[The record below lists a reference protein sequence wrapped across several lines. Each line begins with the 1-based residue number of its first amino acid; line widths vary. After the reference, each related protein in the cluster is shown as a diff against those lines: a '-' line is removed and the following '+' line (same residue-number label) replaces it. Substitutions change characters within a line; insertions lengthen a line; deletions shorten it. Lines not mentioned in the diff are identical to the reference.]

1 MASSLLALLDDITTL
16 LDDVAV
22 LSKVA
27 VKKTSGV
34 VGDDLALN
42 AEQVTGL
49 KPDRE
54 LPVVWAVAKGSFVN
68 KLILVPAALLISA
81 FAPRLIVPLLM
92 IGGVFLCYEGFEKVW
107 HKLAHR
113 EPAPDAKVARE
124 VRVAALANPEVDLVA
139 LERTRIRGAI
149 RTDFILSA
157 EIVVIALGTMAA
169 APMLQQVVALSLI
182 GVGITVLVYGLVAG
196 IVKLDDLGMQLVRTE
211 GAHAAAASARA
222 FGAGIL
228 RMAPWLMRTLSVVG
242 TAAMFLVGGSI
253 VAHGIP
259 ALEHLVASAEH
270 AAGAGGTFVKLLA
283 DALVGIAAGGI
294 VVGVLAL
301 GKRVRA
307 MFAVLLFATALGA
320 LPAAHLRAQTAA
332 RPAAAENAVAD
343 SLLLEVRALNRR
355 RTQNDTAGLVTAHER
370 MLARVDSL
378 GAGSTL
384 AAEET
389 LRGLSILLYQR
400 REYAR
405 AVRAQERLA
414 PLVDTLSGPESR
426 AAGQEWH
433 NLGFLRG
440 ANGQH
445 EGAVAAYERALA
457 IRRQV
462 LPERDPL
469 ALTTY
474 RQLASS
480 LRARA
485 EARAAEGQLV
495 GAWNDYARS
504 LELTDFSDG
513 PDSEPSRLA
522 MMQLMLLLEPIAAGS
537 TDVMLGIGVEN
548 IVRIAERTV
557 AWLETELAP
566 DDPRLAGIRA
576 GLDVL
581 RLGASATSLDAR
593 QTRDA
598 ARRSLASAEATS
610 GPDSREAA
618 LALLGLGRAETSL
631 REFDAA
637 RASLARALA
646 IRERQHGAE
655 SEPAAEVRRAIGELL
670 QEEGRL
676 PEARAE
682 FERAIAIVERAGG
695 DDSPL
700 LVPYLKALAGLLNS
714 LGDRQQAG
722 RLESRVASIEAR
734 ASADVASPEGALRA
748 LLDAS
753 DLEIAGRHA
762 EARRLRERSLP
773 TLIRGF
779 GEGHI
784 VVAAARLGLARNL
797 IKSQDFAA
805 AAVLVEQA
813 IAAAGRTFGERS
825 SEYAVAT
832 MMQVE
837 LEKAQQDYAA
847 AETTLKRIVAINA
860 EALGAAHPQG
870 FAARFDLAD
879 VLMTQRKG
887 PEGVQVVLDAT
898 RDVDRYAREVLPT
911 LAVAEQQAFL
921 EQTLPTAMTF
931 ALMSIHIQRQ
941 SLPELYDRIGGWKGL
956 LLRGIDRQAAIARL
970 ASNRDASADLR
981 RLTTVRNELASLTQA
996 APSMDAAQLRRER
1009 ERLTTEKEALERRL
1023 AALVPETPDRWM
1035 GIDSLRARMP
1045 ARTALVD
1052 VFRHGFG
1059 DQARYAAVVVLAD
1072 ERVPR
1077 YADLGPAQRIENF
1090 VNEWRR
1096 EVTNDQFAI
1105 DQFWRVSA
1113 STIDEI
1119 AKVMPDSLR
1128 FVWISPDGNL
1138 SRLPWAT
1145 MSAYNERVGRA
1156 NAAQVPS
1163 ARALMPLL
1171 ERPAPSE
1178 RHGVVLVGGVDFDA
1192 GTRARERPGTRWQAL
1207 PGTATEIQSIARLA
1221 DSLEVPVRSVTGAA
1235 ATPSAVST
1243 AFDDARI
1250 VHLATHG
1257 FFFGESEN
1265 VVNSRGVVG
1274 VSPTR
1279 VAPAV
1284 SSRNPLAESGLALAG
1299 ANVNPAGNLT
1309 AEQILAL
1316 DLRGLDL
1323 VVLSACETG
1332 RGTEVT
1338 GQGVLGLQASLLSA
1352 GTRGMVMSLWKVP
1365 DESTAFLMERFYFYY
1380 LDGYSAPTAL
1390 RDAQR
1395 DVLQDER
1402 FKNPIHWAGWVF
1414 VGTLDG

>member
-42 AEQVTGL
+42 AEQVTGFQ
-49 KPDRE
+49 PDRE

-92 IGGVFLCYEGFEKVW
+92 IGGIFLCYEGFEKVW

-113 EPAPDAKVARE
+113 DPDPEAKVARE

-139 LERTRIRGAI
+139 LERTRIKGAI

-196 IVKLDDLGMQLVRTE
+196 IVKLDDLGLQLVRTE
-211 GAHAAAASARA
+211 GTHAAAASARA
-222 FGAGIL
+222 FGAAIL

-259 ALEHLVASAEH
+259 AVEHLVATAEH

-283 DALVGIAAGGI
+283 DALVGIVSGGV
-294 VVGVLAL
+294 VVGVLAV
-301 GKRVRA
+301 GKRLRA
-307 MFAVLLFATALGA
+307 MVAALTLLTAMATMPAPVVA
-320 LPAAHLRAQTAA
+320 QSTAPAPAAGADDALLR
-332 RPAAAENAVAD
+332 EI
-343 SLLLEVRALNRR
+343 RALNARR
-355 RTQNDTAGLVTAHER
+355 NAGDTAGIVAAHELLLVR
-370 MLARVDSL
+370 IDAS
-378 GAGSTL
+378 GAGKSR

-389 LRGLSILLYQR
+389 LRGLSVLFYQR
-400 REYAR
+400 RAYEA
-405 AVRAQERLA
+405 AVRYQERLA
-414 PLVDTLSGPESR
+414 PLVESLAGPQ
-426 AAGQEWH
+426 APATAQEWH
-433 NLGFLRG
+433 NLGFLRS
-440 ANGQH
+440 ANGD
-445 EGAVAAYERALA
+445 ADSAIPAYERAIA
-457 IRRQV
+457 IRTAV
-462 LPERDPL
+462 LPAGDPL
-469 ALTTY
+469 TKSTQ
-474 RQLASS
+474 RQLAQV
-480 LRARA
+480 LQARGD
-485 EARAAEGQLV
+485 ARLAAGHLAP
-495 GAWNDYARS
+495 AWRDYSTA
-504 LELTDFSDG
+504 LDLFDVSDG
-513 PDSEPSRLA
+513 PESEASALVMA
-522 MMQLMLLLEPIAAGS
+522 KAVLMLEPLAKAS
-537 TDVMLGIGVEN
+537 TNEMLNIGVDN
-548 IVRIAERTV
+548 IVRITERAV
-557 AWLETELAP
+557 AYLEKQMAP
-566 DDPRLAGIRA
+566 DDPRLANIRA
-576 GLDVL
+576 GLDVF
-581 RLGASATSLDAR
+581 RLGATSMGLDPR

-598 ARRSLASAEATS
+598 ARRSVQTAESTS
-610 GPDSREAA
+610 GPESSEVA
-618 LALLGLGRAETSL
+618 LALLALGRAETSL
-631 REFDAA
+631 REFSSA
-637 RASLARALA
+637 RGALDRSLR
-646 IRERQHGAE
+646 IRERVHGAQ
-655 SEPAAEVRRAIGELL
+655 SEPAAEVRRAIAELL
-670 QEEGRL
+670 QAEGKL

-682 FERAIAIVERAGG
+682 FERAIAIVEHASGE
-695 DDSPL
+695 DSPA
-700 LVPYLKALAGLLNS
+700 LVPYLKALASLLGS
-714 LGDRQQAG
+714 LGDRQQAQRIESRAT
-722 RLESRVASIEAR
+722 RLEARVAEAV
-734 ASADVASPEGALRA
+734 STPEGAMRA

-753 DLEIAGRHA
+753 TLEGEGKQA
-762 EARRLRERSLP
+762 EARALRERSLP
-773 TLIRGF
+773 TLVRAF
-779 GEGHI
+779 GDGHI

-797 IKSQDFAA
+797 IKAQDFGA
-805 AAVLVEQA
+805 AAVLVRQG
-813 IAAAGRTFGERS
+813 IDAAGNTFGTES
-825 SEYAVAT
+825 PEYAVALS
-832 MMQVE
+832 MEAE
-837 LEKAQQDYAA
+837 LAKARGDLPA
-847 AETTLKRIVAINA
+847 AEATLKRIVALNA
-860 EALGAAHPQG
+860 KVLGPAHPQG
-870 FAARFDLAD
+870 FSARFDLAD
-879 VLMTQRKG
+879 VLMAQRKG
-887 PEGVQVVLDAT
+887 PEGVQVVIEAT
-898 RDVDRYAREVLPT
+898 RDMDRYAREVLPT

-921 EQTLPTAMTF
+921 EQTLPLAMTF
-931 ALMSIHIQRQ
+931 ALMSIHIQRDVT
-941 SLPELYDRIGGWKGL
+941 PELYTRIGGWKGL
-956 LLRGIDRQAAIARL
+956 LLRGIDRQAAVARM
-970 ASNRDASADLR
+970 ASDRSVNADVR
-981 RLTTVRNELASLTQA
+981 RLTTVRDNLASLLQR
-996 APSMDAAQLRRER
+996 APTMDAAQVRSER
-1009 ERLTTEKEALERRL
+1009 ERLTSEKEALERRL
-1023 AALVPETPDRWM
+1023 AALVPETPDQWR

-1045 ARTALVD
+1045 ARTAFVD

-1059 DQARYAAVVVLAD
+1059 DQARYAAVIVLAD
-1072 ERVPR
+1072 EATPR
-1077 YADLGPAQRIENF
+1077 YTDLGPAARIERF

-1105 DQFWRVSA
+1105 DEFWRVSG

-1128 FVWISPDGNL
+1128 FVWISPDASL

-1163 ARALMPLL
+1163 ARALMTLL
-1171 ERPAPSE
+1171 ARPTTAP
-1178 RHGVVLVGGVDFDA
+1178 RHDVVLVGGVDFEA
-1192 GTRARERPGTRWQAL
+1192 GDRARERPSTRWQAL

-1221 DSLEVPVRSVTGAA
+1221 DSLKVPTRAVTGAA
-1235 ATPSAVST
+1235 ATPSAVT
-1243 AFDDARI
+1243 ASFDNARI

-1274 VSPTR
+1274 ASPVR

>member
-1 MASSLLALLDDITTL
+1 LPLA
-16 LDDVAV
+16 
-22 LSKVA
+22 
-27 VKKTSGV
+27 
-34 VGDDLALN
+34 
-42 AEQVTGL
+42 
-49 KPDRE
+49 
-54 LPVVWAVAKGSFVN
+54 
-68 KLILVPAALLISA
+68 
-81 FAPRLIVPLLM
+81 
-92 IGGVFLCYEGFEKVW
+92 
-107 HKLAHR
+107 
-113 EPAPDAKVARE
+113 
-124 VRVAALANPEVDLVA
+124 
-139 LERTRIRGAI
+139 
-149 RTDFILSA
+149 
-157 EIVVIALGTMAA
+157 
-169 APMLQQVVALSLI
+169 
-182 GVGITVLVYGLVAG
+182 
-196 IVKLDDLGMQLVRTE
+196 
-211 GAHAAAASARA
+211 
-222 FGAGIL
+222 
-228 RMAPWLMRTLSVVG
+228 
-242 TAAMFLVGGSI
+242 
-253 VAHGIP
+253 
-259 ALEHLVASAEH
+259 
-270 AAGAGGTFVKLLA
+270 
-283 DALVGIAAGGI
+283 
-294 VVGVLAL
+294 
-301 GKRVRA
+301 
-307 MFAVLLFATALGA
+307 
-320 LPAAHLRAQTAA
+320 
-332 RPAAAENAVAD
+332 
-343 SLLLEVRALNRR
+343 
-355 RTQNDTAGLVTAHER
+355 
-370 MLARVDSL
+370 
-378 GAGSTL
+378 
-384 AAEET
+384 
-389 LRGLSILLYQR
+389 
-400 REYAR
+400 
-405 AVRAQERLA
+405 
-414 PLVDTLSGPESR
+414 LVDTLAGPESR

-445 EGAVAAYERALA
+445 DGAVEAYERALT
-457 IRRQV
+457 IRRQT

-485 EARAAEGQLV
+485 EARAAEGQIV
-495 GAWNDYARS
+495 AAWNDYARA
-504 LELTDFSDG
+504 LDLTDFSDG
-513 PDSEPSRLA
+513 PDSEPSKIA
-522 MMQLMLLLEPIAAGS
+522 MMQLVLLLEPIAAGS
-537 TDVMLGIGVEN
+537 TDVMLSIGVEN

-646 IRERQHGAE
+646 IRERVHGAA

-670 QEEGRL
+670 QEEGKL

-682 FERAIAIVERAGG
+682 FERAIAIVERVGG
-695 DDSPL
+695 NDSPL
-700 LVPYLKALAGLLNS
+700 LVPYLKALAGLLNG

-722 RLESRVASIEAR
+722 RLESRVAAIEAR
-734 ASADVASPEGALRA
+734 ASADVSSPEGALRA

-753 DLEIAGRHA
+753 DLEIAGRQA
-762 EARRLRERSLP
+762 EARSLRERSLP
-773 TLIRGF
+773 TLIRSF

-825 SEYAVAT
+825 SEYAVAM

-847 AETTLKRIVAINA
+847 AEATLKRIVAINA

-879 VLMTQRKG
+879 ILMTQRKG

-970 ASNRDASADLR
+970 GSNRDASADLR
-981 RLTTVRNELASLTQA
+981 RLTAVRNELAALTQA

-1009 ERLTTEKEALERRL
+1009 DRLTTEKEALERRL

-1052 VFRHGFG
+1052 VFRHGYG

-1077 YADLGPAQRIENF
+1077 YADLGPAQRIERF

-1096 EVTNDQFAI
+1096 AVTNDQFAI
-1105 DQFWRVSA
+1105 DEFWRVSSA
-1113 STIDEI
+1113 TIDEI

-1128 FVWISPDGNL
+1128 FVWVSADGNL

-1171 ERPAPSE
+1171 ERSAASE
-1178 RHGVVLVGGVDFDA
+1178 RHGVVLVGGVDFEA
-1192 GTRARERPGTRWQAL
+1192 GTRARELPGTRWQPL

-1221 DSLEVPVRSVTGAA
+1221 DSLKVPVRSVTGAG
-1235 ATPSAVST
+1235 ATPSAVAS
-1243 AFDDARI
+1243 AFDGARI

-1257 FFFGESEN
+1257 FFFGESED

-1274 VSPTR
+1274 ASPTR
-1279 VAPAV
+1279 VGPAV

-1352 GTRGMVMSLWKVP
+1352 GSRGMLMSLWKVP

-1395 DVLQDER
+1395 DVLADER